1 MKKLVYLQLA
11 VLVLLIGTSCTQEED
26 AFIRRDKWNMEFT
39 YENQS
44 KPFTVRSNRIWSVS
58 TENDW
63 ITLSPE
69 SGEGAGLNYQNVNV
83 TVATHYGGLDRSGVI
98 ILHSEG
104 NDYTITVLQK
114 TGPSIT
120 FGKPVMRGFL
130 QQNIQIEN
138 VMLQIPYE
146 GAIGGEQFTISV
158 TASGPGAPGISPI
171 SNHPVTVSGRSGA
184 IEVPLAGTP
193 TAQGEVNFEI
203 TTSYTEGH
211 PNAEIASFLNTVYP
225 PLNVQLGVPS
235 LSQTAFVAT
244 KRVKGLTLD
253 IPYTDA
259 TPGVAFELSVNT
271 NSGFANIN
279 NYPVTLNAASGTL
292 SIPIQG
298 TPVIAGDATFEI
310 VYPGPPLPIVTATI
324 TSDGKKYYPGTIL
337 VTGVMADPKGNDA
350 ANGAVAWYNPSTN
363 TMTVGGGNEYIQL
376 MAVEDIDFSVTPYSV
391 ITAYSA
397 SNATVPADGWVQGGT
412 RSYKFNLTS
421 GTVARGEFF
430 YVGGT
435 GKSLNGTTTSASN
448 VTAQASFDG
457 TDPAGKVWTAYPIAV
472 PAWAADPTYA
482 GKTQTMGVNSFADAK
497 WIRAKNLATETG
509 DDGIG
514 TRISEAGGIIG
525 NAPNP
530 ASYPGSYGLCGI
542 AVFEGTNVT
551 STTLP
556 MDAVFWGHSAAGAAN
571 MTDVLTGYVVPF
583 NDLYSPTNVQTGE
596 AQSYLG
602 QGNNSFF
609 FVAGS
614 PMTNFASP
622 CASNSGASSGRD
634 ASNFLKFVGELDS
647 DNSWVKSRVVKT
659 LILLEPKHYLEHYGL
674 SRQAQL
680 SDIESRLPGAD
691 NYLGD
696 NADVMVVRP

>member
-1 MKKLVYLQLA
+1 MKRLIYLQLA
-11 VLVLLIGTSCTQEED
+11 VLALIGMSCTQEED
-26 AFIRRDKWNMEFT
+26 AFILRDKWNMEFT
-39 YENQS
+39 YESQS
-44 KPFTVRSNRIWSVS
+44 KPFTVRSNRTWSVS

-63 ITLSPE
+63 ITFDPE
-69 SGEGAGLNYQNVNV
+69 SGEGVGGNYQNVNV
-83 TVATHYGGLDRSGVI
+83 TVATHYGGLDRDGLI
-98 ILHSEG
+98 TLHSEG

-120 FGKPVMRGFL
+120 FGKPVARGFL
-130 QQNIQIEN
+130 QQNTQIEN
-138 VMLQIPYE
+138 VVLQIPYT

-158 TASGPGAPGISPI
+158 TASGAGAPGISPI
-171 SNHPVTVSGRSGA
+171 NNLSVTVSGKNGV
-184 IEVPLAGTP
+184 IEVPLAGKP
-193 TAQGEVNFEI
+193 TAQGEVTFDI
-203 TTSYTEGH
+203 TTSYTDGH
-211 PNAEIASFLNTVYP
+211 PNSGIAAFPNTVYP
-225 PLNVQLGVPS
+225 PLNVQLGAPS
-235 LSQTAFVAT
+235 LSQTTFIAT
-244 KRVKGLTLD
+244 KRITGLTLD

-259 TPGVAFELSVNT
+259 TPGLTFELSVNA
-271 NSGFANIN
+271 NSGFAGIN
-279 NYPVTLNAASGTL
+279 SYPVTLNTASGTL
-292 SIPIQG
+292 SIPIRG
-298 TPVIAGDATFEI
+298 TPVIAGEATFEI
-310 VYPGPPLPIVTATI
+310 VYPGPPLPVTTATI

-350 ANGAVAWYNPSTN
+350 SNASVAWYNPSTN
-363 TMTVGGGNEYIQL
+363 TMTIGGGNEYIQL

-397 SNATVPADGWVQGGT
+397 SNATVPANGWVEGGT

-435 GKSLNGTTTSASN
+435 GKSLNGTTTSTAN

-472 PAWAADPTYA
+472 PAWATDPTYA
-482 GKTQTMGVNSFADAK
+482 GTTQALGINSFADAK

-525 NAPNP
+525 NSPNP

-551 STTLP
+551 STTVP
-556 MDAVFWGHSAAGAAN
+556 MDAVFWGHAAAGAVN
-571 MTDVLTGYVVPF
+571 TTEMLTGYTVPF
-583 NDLYSPTNVQTGE
+583 NDIYSPANLQTG
-596 AQSYLG
+596 ASQSYLG

-609 FVAGS
+609 FAAGG
-614 PMTNFASP
+614 PVTNFASP
-622 CASNSGASSGRD
+622 CASNSGASTGRD
-634 ASNFLKFVGELDS
+634 ASNFLKFAGELDS
-647 DNSWVKSRVVKT
+647 DNSWVKPRVVKT
-659 LILLEPKHYLEHYGL
+659 LILLEPKHHLEHYGL
-674 SRQAQL
+674 DRQAQL
-680 SDIESRLPGAD
+680 SDIESKLSGAN
-691 NYLGD
+691 NYIGD